1 MPTGV
6 AGFITTEIAV
16 VALNKFTRK
25 LTRKICDGERRAR
38 RVLTGSG

>member
-1 MPTGV
+1 MPTGA

-16 VALNKFTRK
+16 VALNK